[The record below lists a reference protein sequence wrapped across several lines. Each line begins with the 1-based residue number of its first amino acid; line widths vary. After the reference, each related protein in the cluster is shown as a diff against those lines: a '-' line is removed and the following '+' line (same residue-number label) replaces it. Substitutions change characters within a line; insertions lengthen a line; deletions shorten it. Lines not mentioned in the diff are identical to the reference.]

1 MLRVEVIYCPGPGRV
16 DRCTVEITA
25 GATLGQALQ
34 ASGLLE
40 RHPDIDRNRPELSVW
55 GRRRAAG
62 DIVREGDRVEVCR
75 PLAMDPKQARR
86 QRQRTQR
93 AARASR
99 AGQATRTRER

>member
-1 MLRVEVIYCPGPGRV
+1 MLVEVIYCPGPGRV
-16 DRCTVEITA
+16 DRCTVELAA

-40 RHPDIDRNRPELSVW
+40 RHPDIDRTRPELGVW

-62 DIVREGDRVEVCR
+62 DVVREGDRVEVYR

-86 QRQRTQR
+86 QRQRSQR
-93 AARASR
+93 E
-99 AGQATRTRER
+99 ATRTRER